1 MKSVSL
7 RLKLFATSAT
17 TILIALVLAG
27 VSISALFAAHVENNL
42 KSELHDQFNRLV
54 SQLDP
59 TIETPTLKSP
69 MTNPSFAIPHGG
81 YYWQVTDPVSGAQSR
96 SRSMWDETFD
106 LPDLSVLDGR
116 AHTIELIDPEGTL
129 AIAWVQRLKFDLA
142 DGDSRT
148 LDIIMARD
156 LVHFDIAIAKFRS
169 DLLISL
175 AILALVLFIAAWIQ
189 ISVGLSPFKSIRAEI
204 NAIRTGNA
212 SRMNDDQPPEVLP
225 LVDEMNKML
234 ENQERSISFARTR
247 ASNLAHSLKTHLS
260 VMQSESEN
268 FRNSG
273 QTEHADTIEKLG
285 QDMHAIIDHQL
296 RLSRLKTR
304 TSADFLSSPL
314 RSSVLKVVNALE
326 RTPQGNTLDWQVD
339 IDASINVDIDSSDLI
354 ELLGI
359 LLENAANWSNSEVK
373 IFAESN
379 DKTITLNIVDNGPGL
394 TGAQTAQLGKR
405 GVRLDQQGTGTGI
418 GLSIAS
424 EIIAMNH
431 GKISFHSE
439 EGAGLHVKVTLP
451 ISSVQ
456 N

>member
-1 MKSVSL
+1 MTSVSL

-17 TILIALVLAG
+17 TILIALIIAG
-27 VSISALFAAHVENNL
+27 FAISALFASHVENNL
-42 KSELHDQFNRLV
+42 KSDLHDQFNRLV

-59 TIETPTLKSP
+59 AIEIPTLKTP

-81 YYWQVTDPVSGAQSR
+81 YYWQVTDPVSGQQSR
-96 SRSMWDETFD
+96 SRSMWDETFA

-129 AIAWVQRLKFDLA
+129 AIAWVQRLQFNLE
-142 DGDSRT
+142 GGGSRT
-148 LDIIMARD
+148 FDIIMARD

-169 DLLISL
+169 DLFISL
-175 AILALVLFIAAWIQ
+175 VILALVLFIAAWIQ
-189 ISVGLSPFKSIRAEI
+189 ISLGLSPFKSMRAEI

-212 SRMNDDQPPEVLP
+212 SRMDEKQPREVLP
-225 LVDEMNKML
+225 LVLEMNKML
-234 ENQERSISFARTR
+234 ENQEQSIAFARTR

-268 FRNSG
+268 FRSSG
-273 QTEHADTIEKLG
+273 QVEHADTIEKLG

-304 TSADFLSSPL
+304 TNADFLSSPL
-314 RSSVLKVVNALE
+314 RSNVQKVVNALA
-326 RTPQGNTLDWQVD
+326 RTPQGNTLNWRVEIDASLNVD
-339 IDASINVDIDSSDLI
+339 IDASDLI

-359 LLENAANWSNSEVK
+359 LLENAANWATSEVN
-373 IFAESN
+373 IFATSD
-379 DKTITLNIVDNGPGL
+379 DKTTTLNIEDDGPGL
-394 TGAQTAQLGKR
+394 TSAQTAQLGKR

-424 EIIAMNH
+424 EIVAMNH
-431 GKISFHSE
+431 GTINFTNK
-439 EGAGLHVKVTLP
+439 EGKGLHVKVTLP